1 MYSIKE
7 LADLAGTT
15 TRTLRYYDKQGLL
28 KPARVEDSGYR
39 YYDHGNLITLQQ
51 ILFFKELDVP
61 LKEIRYLMS
70 RPDFQLLRSLKDH
83 QQAIRD
89 RISRYQDLMETI
101 QRTISNLEGDAKMT
115 GSDYFNGF
123 DEKKYQAE
131 AQELWGTT
139 PEYKQ
144 SQRKWDNYSAEK
156 RAEIK
161 QLGIDITHRLVTE
174 NPLASPDDPSVQ
186 AAVNEY
192 YQYLNQYFYSC
203 EVEFLRSL
211 ADMWVEDPRFSV
223 NYERIREGGAKFACQ
238 AVHLFCDRYT
248 DKGD

>member
-1 MYSIKE
+1 MYTIKE

-15 TRTLRYYDKQGLL
+15 TRTLRYYDQQGLL

-61 LKEIRYLMS
+61 LKEIHFLLS
-70 RPDFQLLRSLKDH
+70 RPDFQLLPALKDH
-83 QQAIRD
+83 QQAIRG
-89 RISRYQDLMETI
+89 RISRYQDLLETI
-101 QRTISNLEGDAKMT
+101 QRTITNLEGETKMT
-115 GSDYFNGF
+115 GSEYFNGF
-123 DEKKYQAE
+123 DERKYQAE
-131 AQELWGTT
+131 AQELWGNT
-139 PEYKQ
+139 PEFKQ
-144 SQRKWDNYSAEK
+144 SQRKWSIYSEEK

-161 QLGIDITHRLVTE
+161 QLGVDIAHRIVTD
-174 NPLASPDDPSVQ
+174 NSQTSPDDPDVQ

-223 NYERIREGGAKFACQ
+223 NYERIREGGAKFARQ
-238 AVHLFCDRYT
+238 AVHLFCDRYA